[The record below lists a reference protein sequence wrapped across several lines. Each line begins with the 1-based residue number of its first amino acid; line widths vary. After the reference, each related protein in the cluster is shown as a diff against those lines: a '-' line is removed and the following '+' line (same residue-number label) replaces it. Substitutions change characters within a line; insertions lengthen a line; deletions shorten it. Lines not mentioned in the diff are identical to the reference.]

1 MARDADARAVN
12 DNRAGT
18 ERLAGAGSILLAC
31 ALGYWVNPFGS
42 SYTSAGILGGVA
54 AASFAVHGLLSKRK

>member
-1 MARDADARAVN
+1 MARNRDKRAAN

-18 ERLAGAGSILLAC
+18 VRLAGAVSILLAS

-42 SYTSAGILGGVA
+42 PYTSAGILGGVA
-54 AASFAVHGLLSKRK
+54 ALSFAVRGLLSRKK